1 MNSDAP
7 FMQHVNMYHAIRVGR
22 KRWAL
27 GQIGGIF
34 IRSVVLTVV
43 AAVCTILPLLPDIEW
58 SNEWGKLLMTAAMTR
73 ALTQFDSSVFI
84 YYEIF
89 SEFSPL
95 QLMGLEILLCVCICT
110 FIGVLM
116 FLLSL
121 FLNKIVAA
129 AGSLALAIALFP
141 VLNMHPKI
149 RHKLAFFIPTIWAE
163 LARTATPDYG
173 YYWLPSISYMFGFLI
188 IGILCMTVI
197 IMRKV
202 KKIEFNW
209 ENEDI

>member
-1 MNSDAP
+1 M
-7 FMQHVNMYHAIRVGR
+7 NMYHAIRVGR

-95 QLMGLEILLCVCICT
+95 QLIGLEILLCVCICT

-121 FLNKIVAA
+121 FLNKIAAA

-141 VLNMHPKI
+141 VCYPRFRTSASVTDQRAAFATGVLPYIYAFHRYTWSSTLLFCTQVFQFPMH
-149 RHKLAFFIPTIWAE
+149 
-163 LARTATPDYG
+163 
-173 YYWLPSISYMFGFLI
+173 ISG
-188 IGILCMTVI
+188 
-197 IMRKV
+197 
-202 KKIEFNW
+202 
-209 ENEDI
+209 